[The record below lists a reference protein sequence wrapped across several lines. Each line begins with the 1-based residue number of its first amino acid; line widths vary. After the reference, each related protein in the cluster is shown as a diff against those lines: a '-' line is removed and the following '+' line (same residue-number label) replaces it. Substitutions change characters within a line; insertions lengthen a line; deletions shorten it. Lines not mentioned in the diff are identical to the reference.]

1 MDLLNVVLVSA
12 LPFSEL
18 RGGIPLGILY
28 YGLTPEK
35 AYLIAVLGNLLPIP
49 FLLLFLE
56 NLRNIVLKLK
66 YISSIYFFFEKR
78 TEKRRKIIDRYGY
91 LGLLLFVAIPLPVT
105 GAWTGSLVS
114 FLLKLNPAKSFI
126 FITAGV
132 LTAGLIVTAAVIG
145 VLSIPTLI
153 KI

>member
-1 MDLLNVVLVSA
+1 VDLLNVILVSA

-35 AYLIAVLGNLLPIP
+35 AYVIAVAGNLLPVP

-56 NLRNIVLKLK
+56 NLRNFVTKTRL
-66 YISSIYFFFEKR
+66 SPIYMFFERR
-78 TEKRRKIIDRYGY
+78 TERKREIIDKYGY
-91 LGLLLFVAIPLPVT
+91 FGLLLFVAIPLPVT
-105 GAWTGSLVS
+105 GAWTGSLIS
-114 FLLKLNPAKSFI
+114 FLLKLNPVKAFVFI
-126 FITAGV
+126 AAGV
-132 LTAGLIVTAAVIG
+132 LTAGLIVTATVIG
-145 VLSIPTLI
+145 AFSISSLI